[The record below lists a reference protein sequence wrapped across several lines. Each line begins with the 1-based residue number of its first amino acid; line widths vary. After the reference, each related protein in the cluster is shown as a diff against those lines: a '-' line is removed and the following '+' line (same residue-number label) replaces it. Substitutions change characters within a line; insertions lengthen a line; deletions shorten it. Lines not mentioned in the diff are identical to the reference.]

1 MNRSGIVALCI
12 AAFCLSAAAQW
23 NGGSKVVND
32 TIQSKVLNAAREY
45 TVLLPESY
53 DREPD
58 RKYPVLYLLHGMWD
72 DNRCWVNKAR
82 LKDIMDRL
90 VRSGQADEMIVVT
103 PDAGGNAE
111 VEQNGYFNMPGWNYE
126 DFFFNEF
133 MPTVENKYRVIGD
146 RRHRAISGLSMGGGG
161 SISYAQR
168 HPELFGSVYAMSAL
182 TDLPSDRDIEH
193 KNALIAK
200 LYRSVSNLSCIK
212 YVNTADE
219 AVREQLRGIAWYVD
233 CGDDD
238 FLLDRNIEFYQSM
251 RNAGIPC
258 QLRVRDGA
266 HDWEYWHSAL
276 YESIP
281 FATRYFNK

>member
-32 TIQSKVLNAAREY
+32 TIQSKVLNAGREY

-82 LKDIMDRL
+82 LKDVMDRL

-133 MPTVENKYRVIGD
+133 MPTVENKYRVIGG

-219 AVREQLRGIAWYVD
+219 VVREQLRGIAWYVD

>member
-32 TIQSKVLNAAREY
+32 TIQSKALNAAREY

-212 YVNTADE
+212 YVNTADD